1 MVTLQEQPAG
11 AGDEEEKTAKI
22 TSTPT
27 TLPTVASTSGSSVAS
42 GRDTGF
48 QPKPKK
54 RRDRDRD
61 RSRDRGSRSG
71 GTKPEV
77 KSDAGRASAGKG
89 KVRITIRDAAMATKA
104 ELRCPG
110 SYRKRSGFSGRV
122 ATFTGVPGGSC
133 TVHFFGP
140 VPAKARGVKSGD
152 SLTCSLTG
160 STAQCR

>member
-1 MVTLQEQPAG
+1 
-11 AGDEEEKTAKI
+11 
-22 TSTPT
+22 
-27 TLPTVASTSGSSVAS
+27 VASTSSASTASS
-42 GRDTGF
+42 RDTGF
-48 QPKPKK
+48 QPKPTR

-61 RSRDRGSRSG
+61 RSRDRGSRSDRAS
-71 GTKPEV
+71 KPEV
-77 KSDAGRASAGKG
+77 KADAGRASAGKG

-110 SYRKRSGFSGRV
+110 GYRTRSGFSGRV

-160 STAQCR
+160 STAQCK